1 MTSLFELHTDEP
13 RIRQLCLQDNRLAEL
28 VEAVGSIAVPRRT
41 DGFEYLAK
49 SLINQQLSVKA
60 AATICQRVEQQC
72 GGITPDSML
81 AASEDILR
89 GAGVSRPKIGYIKGL
104 AQSVKQGDIDFA
116 AWDGMSDEEAI
127 DALTKI
133 KGIGRWTAEM
143 FLIFYMGRDNV
154 LSMGDAGL
162 RRAALWLYEG
172 EKGNGAAMLEQQSL
186 TWDPY
191 RSIASLYLWEA
202 INQGHVGAGEYKQF
216 REKLIEQQRE

>member
-1 MTSLFELHTDEP
+1 MTSLFELHADEP
-13 RIRQLCLQDNRLAEL
+13 RLRQLCLQDARLAVL
-28 VEAVGSIAVPRRT
+28 VRAVGPLNVPKRT

-89 GAGVSRPKIGYIKGL
+89 AAGVSRPKIGYIQGL
-104 AQSVKQGDIDFA
+104 AQLVKQGEIDFA

-127 DALTKI
+127 EALTKI

-143 FLIFYMGRDNV
+143 FLIFFMGRDNV

-172 EKGNGAAMLEQQSL
+172 EKGNGAAVLEQQSL
-186 TWDPY
+186 AWEPY

-202 INQGHVGAGEYKQF
+202 INQGHVVEGPYSKF
-216 REKLIEQQRE
+216 CEKLAEQQRE

>member
-1 MTSLFELHTDEP
+1 MTSLFELHIDEP
-13 RIRQLCLQDNRLAEL
+13 KVRQLCKEDDRLAEL
-28 VEAVGSIAVPRRT
+28 MRAVGPITVPRRT

-72 GGITPDSML
+72 GGITTDSML
-81 AASEDILR
+81 AAPEDILR

-104 AQSVKQGDIDFA
+104 AQSVMQGEIDFA

-127 DALTKI
+127 EALTKI

-143 FLIFYMGRDNV
+143 FLIFFMGRGNV
-154 LSMGDAGL
+154 LSLGDAGL
-162 RRAALWLYEG
+162 RLAALWLYDG
-172 EKGNGAAMLEQQSL
+172 EKGNGATVLEQQSL
-186 TWDPY
+186 AWEPY

-202 INQGHVGAGEYKQF
+202 INQGHVAGEYKQF
-216 REKLIEQQRE
+216 RDKFAAQQ